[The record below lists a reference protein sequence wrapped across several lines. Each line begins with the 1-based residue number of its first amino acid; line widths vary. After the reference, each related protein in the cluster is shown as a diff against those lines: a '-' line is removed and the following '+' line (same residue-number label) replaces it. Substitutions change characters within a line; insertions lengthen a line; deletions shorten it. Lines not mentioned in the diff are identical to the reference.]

1 MMLNIKLKKLFSQKK
16 EIVDKMKRMS
26 TEWVNTFAI
35 ERHFIY
41 KKYKMNAYNMKK
53 LN

>member
-1 MMLNIKLKKLFSQKK
+1 MMLNIKLKSFFTEK
-16 EIVDKMKRMS
+16 EIMNKMKRMS

-41 KKYKMNAYNMKK
+41 KI
-53 LN
+53 